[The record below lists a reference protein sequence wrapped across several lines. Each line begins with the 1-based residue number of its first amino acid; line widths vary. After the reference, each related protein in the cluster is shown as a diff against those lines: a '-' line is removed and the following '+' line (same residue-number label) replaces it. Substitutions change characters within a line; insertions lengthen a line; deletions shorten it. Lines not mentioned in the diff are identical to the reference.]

1 MLNFLKMTTEKEV
14 DSLDN
19 FILVVMKTL
28 AILFVCELTNLFKS
42 LFSTYF
48 LNLLTITDTN

>member
-19 FILVVMKTL
+19 FILIVMKTL

-48 LNLLTITDTN
+48 FKFINYY